1 MSQPNYTVSY
11 DEKQGSI
18 QFLYDVTDI
27 FLRPI
32 INGNL
37 FPDGF
42 LSQEKYP
49 DFLSLYSL
57 PNDILE
63 NYLDI
68 LDANKPF
75 VASFG
80 FGIVFAIIRSH
91 SKVNDDVIVISRL
104 CLASS
109 CWLGSAAPAAV
120 APRRRRLEMTA
131 ECRESCC
138 WSSSWSWLCAA
149 TSAVPGWW
157 SAPHRWT
164 EGGRRYSRSVAA
176 LSWLFSYINKF

>member
-11 DEKQGSI
+11 DEKQGPI

-32 INGNL
+32 FNGDL

-49 DFLSLYSL
+49 DFNSLQNL
-57 PNDILE
+57 PNDIKE

-91 SKVNDDVIVISRL
+91 SKVNDDYGVLSNYCKTLFCENSNVRGFI
-104 CLASS
+104 
-109 CWLGSAAPAAV
+109 
-120 APRRRRLEMTA
+120 
-131 ECRESCC
+131 
-138 WSSSWSWLCAA
+138 WSS
-149 TSAVPGWW
+149 
-157 SAPHRWT
+157 
-164 EGGRRYSRSVAA
+164 
-176 LSWLFSYINKF
+176 

>member
-11 DEKQGSI
+11 DENQGPI

-91 SKVNDDVIVISRL
+91 SKVNDDIMVIYRL
-104 CLASS
+104 CSASS
-109 CWLGSAAPAAV
+109 C
-120 APRRRRLEMTA
+120 
-131 ECRESCC
+131 
-138 WSSSWSWLCAA
+138 
-149 TSAVPGWW
+149 
-157 SAPHRWT
+157 
-164 EGGRRYSRSVAA
+164 
-176 LSWLFSYINKF
+176 

>member
-11 DEKQGSI
+11 NENQGSI

-32 INGNL
+32 FNGNL

-49 DFLSLYSL
+49 DFNSLYNL
-57 PNDILE
+57 PNDIMD

-80 FGIVFAIIRSH
+80 LGIVFAIIRSH
-91 SKVNDDVIVISRL
+91 IKVNVNVIVIVIYRL
-104 CLASS
+104 CSASS
-109 CWLGSAAPAAV
+109 C
-120 APRRRRLEMTA
+120 
-131 ECRESCC
+131 
-138 WSSSWSWLCAA
+138 
-149 TSAVPGWW
+149 
-157 SAPHRWT
+157 
-164 EGGRRYSRSVAA
+164 
-176 LSWLFSYINKF
+176 

>member
-11 DEKQGSI
+11 NENQGSI

-32 INGNL
+32 FNENL

-42 LSQEKYP
+42 LSEEKYP
-49 DFLSLYSL
+49 DFNSLNNL
-57 PNDILE
+57 PNDILD

-80 FGIVFAIIRSH
+80 LGIVFAIIRSH
-91 SKVNDDVIVISRL
+91 IKVNVDVIVTYLL
-104 CLASS
+104 CSASS
-109 CWLGSAAPAAV
+109 C
-120 APRRRRLEMTA
+120 
-131 ECRESCC
+131 
-138 WSSSWSWLCAA
+138 
-149 TSAVPGWW
+149 
-157 SAPHRWT
+157 
-164 EGGRRYSRSVAA
+164 
-176 LSWLFSYINKF
+176 